1 MSKLYTLEEAANLVK
16 DGDTIWINSFSAIA
30 SPVDLNKAMT
40 TRFRETGTP
49 KHLSVYSPFSF
60 SDYEENSDVEG
71 YICEGAV
78 DRCVIGFFG
87 SLTSTSRAIMN
98 NVIEGYNLPG
108 GVMSHMIRAAARG
121 SSYLESKTGLN
132 LFVDPDYNGYKLNEK
147 SKLDLVKKVKDIDG
161 QTTLAYK
168 IPKIN
173 IAFLKASLADI
184 HGNISFET
192 EAASIDALSVAQ
204 ACHRNGGKV
213 IVQVLHTINR
223 HMEPKNVQIP
233 SALVDAIVVCP
244 NQQQLTGLDGYY
256 DYICGKYVPSGNIL
270 KAAAFEM
277 MKKVK
282 ATSARNE
289 LHHAIAQR
297 AYQELKDDTIVN
309 IGIGIPELIC
319 EEVLKNDRTNR
330 IHLSIESGHT
340 GGMPLGGRAFGVAI
354 GPDSM
359 MDMARQFDFYEGGGL
374 DMCFIGALEAD
385 KAGNVNGHYTKGKLS
400 GIGGFANISQ
410 ATKKVVFCLT
420 FSTKGLK
427 GTFDGKKVTIT
438 SEGAIKKFV
447 PEVASKSFSTV
458 NAYKNNQ
465 DVMYITER
473 CVFRLNSKG
482 LELTEIAPGIDLKT
496 QILDQLDFDVMVAK
510 DLKLMDFGVQKS
522 MTSLY

>member
-1 MSKLYTLEEAANLVK
+1 MNKIISLQEAANLVK
-16 DGDTIWINSFSAIA
+16 DGDVIWINSFSAIA
-30 SPVDLNKAMT
+30 SPVDLNKALT
-40 TRFRETGTP
+40 QRFRETGSP

-87 SLTSTSRAIMN
+87 SLTRTSQAIMN
-98 NVIEGYNLPG
+98 NEIEGYNLPG

-121 SSYLESKTGLN
+121 ETYLMTKTGLN
-132 LFVDPDYNGYKLNEK
+132 LFVDPDYGGYKLNEK
-147 SKLDLVKKVKDIDG
+147 SKMDLVKKAQAVDG
-161 QTTLAYK
+161 ETKLCYK

-173 IAFLKASLADI
+173 VAFLKASLADV

-213 IVQVLHTINR
+213 IVQVLHTISR

-244 NQQQLTGLDGYY
+244 NQQQLTGMEGYY
-256 DYICGKYVPSGNIL
+256 DYICGKYVPSRNIL
-270 KAAAFEM
+270 KAATFDI
-277 MKKVK
+277 MKHIK

-289 LHHAIAQR
+289 LHYAIARR
-297 AYQELKDDTIVN
+297 AYLELVDNTIVN

-319 EEVLKNDRTNR
+319 EEVLKNDRTDL
-330 IHLSIESGHT
+330 IHLSVESGHT
-340 GGMPLGGRAFGVAI
+340 GGMPLGGRGFGVVI

-374 DMCFIGALEAD
+374 DMCCIGALEVD
-385 KAGNVNGHYTKGKLS
+385 RYGNVNGHYTKGKLS

-420 FSTKGLK
+420 FNAKGLK
-427 GTFDGKKVTIT
+427 GSFDGQKVTIEQ
-438 SEGAIKKFV
+438 EGSISKFV
-447 PEVASKSFSTV
+447 PEVAAKGFSV
-458 NAYKNNQ
+458 QNAYANNQ
-465 DVMYITER
+465 DIMYVTER
-473 CVFRLNSKG
+473 CVFRLTKEG
-482 LELTEIAPGIDLKT
+482 LTLTEIAPGIDLQT
-496 QILDQLDFDVMVAK
+496 QILDQLDFEVCVAK
-510 DLKLMDFGVQKS
+510 DLKVMEFAPETKT
-522 MTSLY
+522 MFY

>member
-1 MSKLYTLEEAANLVK
+1 MSIEEAVNMVQ

-30 SPVDLNKAMT
+30 SPVDLNKALT
-40 TRFRETGTP
+40 KRYRETGKP
-49 KHLSVYSPFSF
+49 EHLSVYSPFSF
-60 SDYEENSDVEG
+60 SDYEEKSDVEG

-87 SLTSTSRAIMN
+87 SLTRTSHAIMN
-98 NVIEGYNLPG
+98 NEIEGYNLPG

-121 SSYLESKTGLN
+121 ETYLMTKTGLN
-132 LFVDPDYNGYKLNEK
+132 LFVDPDYDGYKLNEK
-147 SKLDLVKKVKDIDG
+147 SKMDLVKKVKSIDG
-161 QTTLAYK
+161 ETKLAYM
-168 IPKIN
+168 IPKVN

-244 NQQQLTGLDGYY
+244 NQQQLTGMDGYF
-256 DYICGKYVPSGNIL
+256 DYICGKYVPSRNIL
-270 KAAAFEM
+270 KAATFDI
-277 MKKVK
+277 MKNIK
-282 ATSARNE
+282 ATSKRNE
-289 LHHAIAQR
+289 LHHAIARR
-297 AYQELKDDTIVN
+297 AYLELVDDTIVN

-319 EEVLKNDRTNR
+319 EEVLKNDRTDK
-330 IHLSIESGHT
+330 IHLSVESGHT
-340 GGMPLGGRAFGVAI
+340 GGMPLGGRGFGVVI

-374 DMCFIGALEAD
+374 DMCCIGALEVD
-385 KAGNVNGHYTKGKLS
+385 QYGNVNGHYTKGKLS

-420 FSTKGLK
+420 FNAKGLK
-427 GTFDGKKVTIT
+427 GHFDGHKVTIEH
-438 SEGAIKKFV
+438 EGSIPKFV
-447 PEVASKSFSTV
+447 PAVAAKGFSV
-458 NAYKNNQ
+458 QNAYDNNQ
-465 DVMYITER
+465 DIMYVTER
-473 CVFRLNSKG
+473 CVFRLTKDG
-482 LELTEIAPGIDLKT
+482 LTLTEVAPGIDLQT
-496 QILDQLDFDVMVAK
+496 QILDLLDFEVKVAD
-510 DLKLMDFGVQKS
+510 DLKVMEFAPEKE
-522 MTSLY
+522 MTLF